1 MIQFKNLEKQEQTK
15 TKSNM
20 IKIRARINE
29 IGSRKIQS
37 KSWFFEKIRL
47 KVFWPN

>member
-1 MIQFKNLEKQEQTK
+1 MLQFKNLEKQKQTK

-20 IKIRARINE
+20 WQKVIKIRAGINE

-37 KSWFFEKIRL
+37 KRWLFK
-47 KVFWPN
+47 K